1 MIVVIDANVLIAWST
16 EKEGSLTKARLDRLF
31 EEVSDVG
38 GTLIVPTPS
47 LAEFLVRTDEATSD
61 FLAGLERRRAFR
73 VASFDRRAAF
83 ECSLLDKAALGQGDK
98 KGGRKDSWQK
108 VKVDRQI
115 VAIARAQNAGLIISD
130 DGGLCGTARAAG
142 LTAMTVGELELPESA
157 KQAPLPF
164 EKKS

>member
-1 MIVVIDANVLIAWST
+1 VIAVIDANVLIAWSAET
-16 EKEGSLTKARLDRLF
+16 EGSLIKARLDRLF
-31 EEVSDVG
+31 EEISDVG

-61 FLAGLERRRAFR
+61 FLVALERRRAFR
-73 VASFDRRAAF
+73 IAPFDRRAAF

-115 VAIARAQNAGLIISD
+115 VAIARAQNAGLIVSD
-130 DGGLCGTARAAG
+130 DTGLCGTARIAG
-142 LTAMTVGELELPESA
+142 LTAVTVGELELPESA

-164 EKKS
+164 EKKR